1 MAMVVSATQYLK
13 SVIDILMEY
22 EETQDSTKWTVT
34 QTLIVGGSALVGALL
49 GECNHVIIGLVT
61 RKSNGDVVDILS
73 IIPCDLYPDFNVRF
87 RTLAYIINPTI

>member
-34 QTLIVGGSALVGALL
+34 QTLIVGGSALVGELL

-61 RKSNGDVVDILS
+61 RKSNVVDILFI
-73 IIPCDLYPDFNVRF
+73 IIPCDL
-87 RTLAYIINPTI
+87 